1 MQRYRGR
8 LDAYTTYLIFTG
20 MFSLFLA
27 LIQTVNLVYQ
37 VEVAHL
43 NPLQLVLVG
52 TALESVCFIF
62 QVPTGVLADVYSRRL
77 AIIAGTLILGAGYVL
92 EGSIPQFLMIMIG
105 QAMFGIG
112 ATLIDGAEQAWIA
125 DEVGESDIGRVFI
138 RSSQIGLLGGLLGA
152 LLSVVLASQ
161 RLNLPIVLGGSLV
174 MLLAIFLFFVMP
186 ENNFHIAEKDQRHS
200 WRALGKTFTDGLS
213 AVRMRPV
220 LTMILLVG
228 LFYGLYS
235 EGVDRLSAAHLLN
248 DYVFPTFWH
257 LKPVVW
263 FGVFSVVGTLLSL
276 GGTEIVR
283 RHVNM
288 NNQRVLL
295 IALFVLNSAM
305 VLLLL
310 LFALAGN
317 FPLVVLAYL
326 GFGAARSIN
335 QPIYTTW
342 LTQNIDAKV
351 RATVISMGG
360 QVDALGQIIGGPPVG
375 YVGSLFSLRAAL
387 VASSIILAPVLF
399 LFALVVR
406 KSKNTLPA

>member
-1 MQRYRGR
+1 MHRYRGR
-8 LDAYTTYLIFTG
+8 LDAYTTYLVFTG
-20 MFSLFLA
+20 AFSLFLA

-77 AIIAGTLILGAGYVL
+77 TIIAGTLILGAGYVL
-92 EGSIPQFLMIMIG
+92 EGSIPQFLAIMVG

-125 DEVGESDIGRVFI
+125 DEVGESNVGRVFM
-138 RSSQIGLLGGLLGA
+138 RSAQIGLLGGLLGA
-152 LLSVVLASQ
+152 PLSVALASM
-161 RLNLPIVLGGSLV
+161 RLNMPIVLGGSLV
-174 MLLAIFLFFVMP
+174 MLLAIFLFVAMP
-186 ENNFHIAEKDQRHS
+186 EHNFRIAKDDKRHS
-200 WRALGKTFTDGLS
+200 WRAWGKTFTDGLG
-213 AVRMRPV
+213 AVRVHPV
-220 LTMILLVG
+220 LGMILLVG
-228 LFYGLYS
+228 LFYGSYS
-235 EGVDRLSAAHLLN
+235 EGFDRLSAAHLLH

-257 LKPVVW
+257 LKLVVW

-326 GFGAARSIN
+326 GYGATRSIN
-335 QPIYTTW
+335 RPVYTTW

-375 YVGSLFSLRAAL
+375 YIGSLFSLRAAL
-387 VASSIILAPVLF
+387 VASSIILAPVLC
-399 LFALVVR
+399 LFALVAR